1 MLHIQLALIVG
12 LVVLAVYYFY
22 NKKKVNQL
30 SEELLDKKIVI
41 NELAEHASKIE
52 KEINSVGEVKPI
64 KTAKT
69 KKTASSDKM
78 KKELKKVAKT
88 APKVEKKA
96 TKPKTAAKP
105 KKTK

>member
-12 LVVLAVYYFY
+12 LVVLTVYYFY
-22 NKKKVNQL
+22 NRKKVNQL

-52 KEINSVGEVKPI
+52 KEISSVGEVKPMKAAKPKKTSSTKI
-64 KTAKT
+64 KKELKKITKAAPKVEKKTAKT
-69 KKTASSDKM
+69 KKVGT
-78 KKELKKVAKT
+78 
-88 APKVEKKA
+88 
-96 TKPKTAAKP
+96 P